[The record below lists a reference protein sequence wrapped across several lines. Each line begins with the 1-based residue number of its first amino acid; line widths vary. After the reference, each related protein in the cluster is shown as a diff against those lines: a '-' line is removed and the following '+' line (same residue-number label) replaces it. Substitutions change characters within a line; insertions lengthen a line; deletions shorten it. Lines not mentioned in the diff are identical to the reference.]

1 MGLKGQH
8 RSQVY
13 LFNINTCFSFSVFGS
28 LKNLMLPF
36 SQKTRVSFLFH
47 LFLKKLIYFSLS
59 VPRPIPHFCWDL
71 FFSNGSETKAGAED
85 PLDILEDFPCL
96 PRSGSV
102 HFEIVHGDRG
112 PSDVGMF
119 STSKTQEGGKLCAGI
134 INCTRL
140 AASGCRTA
148 AAVGSSRGNGGRWLV
163 QRMRR
168 LCLQATE
175 QPGWTVTNLGVVLS
189 DGVKD
194 RNITGHMAVIF
205 DW

>member
-13 LFNINTCFSFSVFGS
+13 LFNINTCFFFFCFQLSEKPHSS
-28 LKNLMLPF
+28 LFTEDESKL
-36 SQKTRVSFLFH
+36 SVSFIFKKIDLLF
-47 LFLKKLIYFSLS
+47 LS
-59 VPRPIPHFCWDL
+59 VPQPIPHFCWDF
-71 FFSNGSETKAGAED
+71 FFSSGSETKAGAED
-85 PLDILEDFPCL
+85 PLDILEDFLCL

-112 PSDVGMF
+112 PSDVGML
-119 STSKTQEGGKLCAGI
+119 STSKTQEEGKLCAGI
-134 INCTRL
+134 INCIRL

-148 AAVGSSRGNGGRWLV
+148 AAVASSRGNGRRWLV
-163 QRMRR
+163 QRTRR

-175 QPGWTVTNLGVVLS
+175 QPGWTATNLGVVLS